1 MTSVKPIPVDPVELR
16 DAFEFVSSGDLYANR
31 AYISRDTG
39 KIHWL
44 SEAIEPDEDVPDDL
58 EESDRYIAIPHKT
71 DLDLG
76 RNLALSFIG
85 EELSDDLATVAG
97 FFQRKGAYARF
108 KDLLA
113 RRGMLDK
120 WYSYEDHAT
129 EQALRY
135 WCEENGIQLLEQQR
149 G

>member
-1 MTSVKPIPVDPVELR
+1 MTTVKLVSVDPTELR
-16 DAFEFVSSGDLYANR
+16 DAFEFVSSGDLYENS

-39 KIHWL
+39 RIYCL
-44 SEAIEPDEDVPDDL
+44 SKVVESDEDVPDDL
-58 EESDRYIAIPHKT
+58 EDSDGYIAIPRKT

-85 EELSDDLATVAG
+85 EELPGDLATVAG
-97 FFQRKGAYARF
+97 FFRRKGAYARF
-108 KDLLA
+108 KDLLE

-120 WYSYEDHAT
+120 WYQYEDDAT
-129 EQALRY
+129 EQALRR
-135 WCEENGIQLLEQQR
+135 WCEENGIQILEQQH

>member
-1 MTSVKPIPVDPVELR
+1 MTTAKPVSVDPTELR
-16 DAFEFVSSGDLYANR
+16 DALEFVSSGDLYENS
-31 AYISRDTG
+31 AYIYRDTG
-39 KIHWL
+39 KIYWL
-44 SEAIEPDEDVPDDL
+44 SDGVELDEDVPDDL
-58 EESDRYIAIPHKT
+58 EDSDHYIAIPRKT

-76 RNLALSFIG
+76 RNLVLSFIG
-85 EELSDDLATVAG
+85 QELPGEFATVAG
-97 FFQRKGAYARF
+97 YFRRKGAYARF

-120 WYSYEDHAT
+120 WYGYEDDAT
-129 EQALRY
+129 QQALRR